1 MAQALYRGFSSHE
14 YGRNK
19 SFRVND
25 VELVKIDI
33 LNHLMTRKGERVK
46 MPRFGT
52 RIPDLVF
59 EPLTKN
65 LVEVVR
71 EDIEA
76 VVAYDPRVKM
86 VDLDVV
92 PNYDSN
98 AISAALTIRYVEL
111 GTVDSIPIHLEF
123 NQA

>member
-1 MAQALYRGFSSHE
+1 
-14 YGRNK
+14 
-19 SFRVND
+19 
-25 VELVKIDI
+25 
-33 LNHLMTRKGERVK
+33 

-98 AISAALTIRYVEL
+98 AIKAALTIRYVEL